1 MEFEEDKKTLKTIN
15 LEDFS
20 IEDLEEYIQT
30 LKLEIERA
38 SQDIKKRIKT
48 KNEADVTVEVGVDE
62 ANILKKMYLKNTYPC
77 RNA

>member
-38 SQDIKKRIKT
+38 SQEIKKRIKT
-48 KNEADVTVEVGVDE
+48 KNEAQKFFD
-62 ANILKKMYLKNTYPC
+62 N
-77 RNA
+77 

>member
-1 MEFEEDKKTLKTIN
+1 MEFEEDKKTPKTIN

-38 SQDIKKRIKT
+38 SQEIKKRIKT
-48 KNEADVTVEVGVDE
+48 KNEAQKFFD
-62 ANILKKMYLKNTYPC
+62 N
-77 RNA
+77 

>member
-38 SQDIKKRIKT
+38 SQEITKRVKT
-48 KNEADVTVEVGVDE
+48 KNAAEKFFE
-62 ANILKKMYLKNTYPC
+62 N
-77 RNA
+77 